1 MGNTKPMT
9 RRVFITLTGTALA
22 TTSGCLGF
30 LGIRTESDSGGDSD
44 SSSNSDS
51 DAGDSS
57 TNGSNTADNLSEPEA
72 NSSETAPSA
81 EDETNE
87 ARSEEN
93 EASVPESNPQNDP
106 SETEPADPNTTE
118 PPTDDDIEHVESSFS
133 KSANEATITVRN
145 TANERVNSIDLWV
158 VFYDDSGQ
166 QVDEGMNGATSVDP
180 DQTVRITVPCEAAD
194 ATAFEI
200 QRVMVSN

>member
-1 MGNTKPMT
+1 M
-9 RRVFITLTGTALA
+9 
-22 TTSGCLGF
+22 
-30 LGIRTESDSGGDSD
+30 
-44 SSSNSDS
+44 
-51 DAGDSS
+51 
-57 TNGSNTADNLSEPEA
+57 
-72 NSSETAPSA
+72 
-81 EDETNE
+81 
-87 ARSEEN
+87 
-93 EASVPESNPQNDP
+93 
-106 SETEPADPNTTE
+106 
-118 PPTDDDIEHVESSFS
+118 
-133 KSANEATITVRN
+133 TVRN